1 MQNFIEFYR
10 KYFPCCQKVVSGVW
24 GLRTIFWANW
34 GQKTY
39 KFISPELW
47 LPFSQTRPDFM
58 QNFKLNKM
66 FYLNIRIYL
75 WLGVWGL
82 KNSFGPIG
90 PKRLTK
96 PSVQHPSFNFHKQG
110 LILSKIKKV
119 NPMNFTNVKTNFH
132 PGVWD
137 LKPSFELTGS
147 KRLTKLELHN
157 LSSNFCKPSLNLCR
171 MLGWIIRMLI

>member
-1 MQNFIEFYR
+1 MSEIIQFSKIKAYFMQNFIEFYR

-39 KFISPELW
+39 KSISPELW
-47 LPFSQTRPDFM
+47 LPFLQTRPDFM

-110 LILSKIKKV
+110 LILSKIKRWIQWTSQMSKQT
-119 NPMNFTNVKTNFH
+119 FTQ
-132 PGVWD
+132 
-137 LKPSFELTGS
+137 GS
-147 KRLTKLELHN
+147 GT
-157 LSSNFCKPSLNLCR
+157 
-171 MLGWIIRMLI
+171 